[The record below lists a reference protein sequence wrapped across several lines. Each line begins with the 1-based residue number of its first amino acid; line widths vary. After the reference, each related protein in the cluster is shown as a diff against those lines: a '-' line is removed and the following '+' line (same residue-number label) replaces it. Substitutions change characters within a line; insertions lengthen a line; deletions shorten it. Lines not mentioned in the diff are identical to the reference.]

1 MGWSGIDRIARSNRL
16 LRVILIK
23 NSHQFLQMF
32 DAGVQLSRIFKT
44 KSVFPMNKIVQPR
57 AENNSAKPPILKD
70 WALFIGI

>member
-16 LRVILIK
+16 LRVILMK

-32 DAGVQLSRIFKT
+32 DAGVQLSRIFRT
-44 KSVFPMNKIVQPR
+44 RSVFPMNKIVQPQ
-57 AENNSAKPPILKD
+57 AENDLARPPILKG